1 MNKKWIVTGTLLAA
15 TLMFASYHLFQ
26 NKEKSLN
33 GERYQSALVSPET
46 MLKGEDKQKEEFSF
60 SDKIFQNDEKKCQ
73 INEEKIE
80 LTDYVD
86 LSVEEF
92 IEETGILLY
101 QEEAGTWRTENET
114 VWLNVDDGKI
124 ISLQLYKSIDDE
136 SDAEEYLYTIA
147 GICLNDEVENIEST
161 ILKNASKVSGEGYG
175 YDYYTSL
182 ELSGLGIERMELI
195 HLETVDGICVYFDM
209 SLKENTE
216 NLEYIRSEKLYQA
229 QKDKM
234 MLEIK
239 YPHFEIPGYSQMTQN
254 INDLIIGAV
263 EELEARINEDTDED
277 VIVNADY
284 KITYMTSK
292 FISITFRARV
302 TDYASEKKVYQYCNI
317 DITKNGEKAYLVN
330 MGIRKE
336 QILEA
341 CESWAAVPVDVET
354 YINDYDTNWDQYYI
368 APEKYVFIVRV
379 LNEDDC
385 YYGVEWYK

>member
-15 TLMFASYHLFQ
+15 TLIFVSYYLFQ
-26 NKEKSLN
+26 NKEKRLN

-175 YDYYTSL
+175 YDYYTSP

-195 HLETVDGICVYFDM
+195 HLETVDGICVYFD
-209 SLKENTE
+209 
-216 NLEYIRSEKLYQA
+216 
-229 QKDKM
+229 
-234 MLEIK
+234 
-239 YPHFEIPGYSQMTQN
+239 
-254 INDLIIGAV
+254 
-263 EELEARINEDTDED
+263 
-277 VIVNADY
+277 
-284 KITYMTSK
+284 
-292 FISITFRARV
+292 
-302 TDYASEKKVYQYCNI
+302 
-317 DITKNGEKAYLVN
+317 
-330 MGIRKE
+330 
-336 QILEA
+336 IL
-341 CESWAAVPVDVET
+341 
-354 YINDYDTNWDQYYI
+354 
-368 APEKYVFIVRV
+368 
-379 LNEDDC
+379 
-385 YYGVEWYK
+385 